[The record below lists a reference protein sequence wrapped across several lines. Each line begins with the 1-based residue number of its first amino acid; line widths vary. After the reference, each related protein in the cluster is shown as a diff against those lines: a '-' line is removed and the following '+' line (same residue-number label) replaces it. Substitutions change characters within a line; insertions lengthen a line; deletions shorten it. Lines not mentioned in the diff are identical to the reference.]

1 MVTAPTTISE
11 LINCWP
17 TVRAFA
23 ADIEVGIEAAFQ
35 MKKRNRIAPHHWAR
49 VMSAAEGR
57 SIPGIN
63 HGWLMVRCNRTTRKA
78 A

>member
-1 MVTAPTTISE
+1 MVNAPTTIFE

-57 SIPGIN
+57 GITGIT
-63 HGWLMVRCNRTTRKA
+63 HGWLMVRYQRTTRTA